1 MQVCG
6 PGAENGKLSV
16 ATQFLNERK
25 ASIVS
30 AVLSSEFPPIANFP
44 GGTSTFGTQ
53 NGTSASGETLETD
66 NSKNT
71 DNNTNQSVQP
81 GPVQAITNEA
91 TRTGSVKTKSRS
103 GSIIPISPVMG
114 TGKSISELYLRIALC
129 RIWLRALSFGM
140 QIF

>member
-1 MQVCG
+1 MSTQVNG
-6 PGAENGKLSV
+6 PAAENGKLSI
-16 ATQFLNERK
+16 TSHFLNERK

-30 AVLSSEFPPIANFP
+30 AVLSSEFPPATNFP

-53 NGTSASGETLETD
+53 NGTPASSETAEPD

-71 DNNTNQSVQP
+71 TENNTNQNVQV

-91 TRTGSVKTKSRS
+91 TRSGSVRIKSRS

-114 TGKSISELYLRIALC
+114 TGKSINKLYLRIVLC
-129 RIWLRALSFGM
+129 RIWPQAILLA
-140 QIF
+140 